1 MDICWGGLPGRLDQV
16 EYSSV
21 LTGDAWLKL
30 GDPVLGKGANC
41 VTDTVSETATRCYRV
56 VDAD

>member
-1 MDICWGGLPGRLDQV
+1 LPGRLYQV